1 MFLVEILC
9 LEKLGGGAKVKYRS
23 TVALSG
29 SSSKIPKKDNFG
41 PTFKK
46 VFFARNIT
54 F

>member
-9 LEKLGGGAKVKYRS
+9 LEKLGGAKVKYRS